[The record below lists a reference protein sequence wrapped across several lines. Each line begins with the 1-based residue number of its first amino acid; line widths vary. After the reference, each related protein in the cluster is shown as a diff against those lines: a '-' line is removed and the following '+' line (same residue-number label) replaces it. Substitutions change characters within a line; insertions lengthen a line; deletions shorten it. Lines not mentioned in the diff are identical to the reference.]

1 MCTESDMLKCE
12 TREGYSLQWWT
23 LTLSGTW
30 IAANDTINLSKKLAI
45 DRVSRLKKKKKEHK
59 SLPFAEEDFG
69 PAKKAV
75 RRITQQ
81 IRTQSFQ

>member
-1 MCTESDMLKCE
+1 M
-12 TREGYSLQWWT
+12 
-23 LTLSGTW
+23 SGTW

-45 DRVSRLKKKKKEHK
+45 DRVSRLKKQKEHK

>member
-23 LTLSGTW
+23 LTSSGTW
-30 IAANDTINLSKKLAI
+30 IAANDTNNLSKKLAI
-45 DRVSRLKKKKKEHK
+45 DRVSRLKKQKERK

-69 PAKKAV
+69 PAQKAV

-81 IRTQSFQ
+81 IRKQSFQ